1 MKIFTDQLMKLFCT
15 METVFKKRGEKM
27 KLLFCMLNLKK
38 VLVNSAKGLGVVLLV
53 FSLTA
58 VLCFS
63 PLMTGAAAAE
73 ELYLTILHTNDE
85 HGAIIPHS
93 PTVDYHPQREN
104 PTVGGY
110 ARLAS
115 AVKLIR
121 EEKGA
126 AGEPVLLLSGGDYIG
141 GSPYSWLIPRGYALE
156 LKLKQL
162 IGYDAV
168 TIGNHEYDY
177 GPEIL
182 AGYLQEAGYPEAHR
196 QTAVIASNTV
206 APTEHPLA
214 AKELFQENLLL
225 TLDNGLKVGIFGLI
239 GEQAISYTTA
249 NDPVTFLDQHETAE
263 RMVEDLHSHGAQ
275 LIIALSHSG
284 VEHGEDQE
292 LARSV
297 PGIDVIISGH
307 CHTALFE
314 PLVVNDTVIVQ
325 AGTLLRYLGRI
336 DLAVDPE
343 SGKVRLRN
351 EESDIPYLSTL
362 GYQFPLD
369 PEIDAVI
376 TDYTK
381 IIDELIAAKTAG
393 HFNNLLDS
401 VALAEFEIPNY
412 PQLQETPFGNFVT
425 DAMRL
430 ITEEKTGSRVDFALQ
445 ANGSIRGSV
454 KPGTMP
460 HALGQISVYD
470 LAELIGL
477 GIGPDGDA
485 GYPVVAT
492 YLTGEEM
499 RRVLEVAALL
509 SEMMGDT
516 FFLQFSGLRYSYN
529 PQNAVLF
536 NVPFLDQPI
545 PSTMFFPS
553 GAVISAERYSGEG
566 HQTEDDSL
574 YQPLEHGDEE
584 LYCLVTDAYVV
595 SFLPLVGELMP
606 QLNLVLKDSEGN
618 PVAEDQLDSLIVYSE
633 GQELKVWAA
642 VLEYAA
648 SQPVGASG
656 FPEIDSYYASTAG
669 RINPTGSFPLVIW
682 PLLILVVLVVLIV
695 LLIKGIRRR
704 RSKRSKT

>member
-1 MKIFTDQLMKLFCT
+1 MNYYSSIPKKRNFIFGKGKIFALT
-15 METVFKKRGEKM
+15 
-27 KLLFCMLNLKK
+27 LL
-38 VLVNSAKGLGVVLLV
+38 G
-53 FSLTA
+53 FSLA
-58 VLCFS
+58 AGLFFN
-63 PLMTGAAAAE
+63 PLMIGSAAAE
-73 ELYLTILHTNDE
+73 ELYITILHTNDE

-93 PTVDYHPQREN
+93 PTVDFHPQREN

-115 AVKLIR
+115 AVELIR
-121 EEKGA
+121 AEKSPD
-126 AGEPVLLLSGGDYIG
+126 GEPVLLLSGGDYIG

-177 GPEIL
+177 GPDIL
-182 AGYLQEAGYPEAHR
+182 AAYLQEAGYPEAHR
-196 QTAVIASNTV
+196 QTAVIASNTI
-206 APTEHPLA
+206 APADHPLA
-214 AKELFQENLLL
+214 AEELYLENLLL
-225 TLDNGLKVGIFGLI
+225 TLDNGLKVGLFGLI

-263 RMVEDLHSHGAQ
+263 RMVEDLRGRGAD
-275 LIIALSHSG
+275 LVIALSHSG

-297 PGIDVIISGH
+297 SGIDLIISGH

-314 PLVVNDTVIVQ
+314 PLIENDTIIVQ

-336 DLAVDPE
+336 ELAIDRE

-351 EESDIPYLSTL
+351 EENEVPYLTTL
-362 GYQFPLD
+362 DYQFPLD

-376 TDYTK
+376 SDYTK
-381 IIDELIAAKTAG
+381 SINELIAEKTAG
-393 HFNNLLDS
+393 SFTSILDS

-430 ITEEKTGSRVDFALQ
+430 VTEEKLGHRVDFALQ
-445 ANGSIRGSV
+445 ANGAIRGSV

-460 HALGQISVYD
+460 HAFGQISVYD
-470 LAELIGL
+470 LAELVGL

-485 GYPVVAT
+485 GYPIVAA
-492 YLTGEEM
+492 YLTGDEM
-499 RRVLEVAALL
+499 RKVLEVAALL

-516 FFLQFSGLRYSYN
+516 FFLQFSGLRYNYN

-536 NVPFLDQPI
+536 TVPFLDLPI
-545 PSTMFFPS
+545 PSTMIFPS
-553 GAVISAERYSGEG
+553 GAVLSAERYTGEG

-574 YQPLEHGDEE
+574 YQPLEYGDQE

-595 SFLPLVGELMP
+595 SFLPLVGEMMP

-618 PVAEDQLDSLIVYSE
+618 PVAEDQLDSLIVYSD
-633 GQELKVWAA
+633 GQELKVWTT
-642 VLEYAA
+642 VLEYAG

-656 FPEIDSYYASTAG
+656 FPEIDPYYATVAG
-669 RINPTGSFPLVIW
+669 RINPTGSFPLIVW
-682 PLLILVVLVVLIV
+682 PLLILVVLIALIWF
-695 LLIKGIRRR
+695 LITGIRRR
-704 RSKRSKT
+704 RNRRTKNE